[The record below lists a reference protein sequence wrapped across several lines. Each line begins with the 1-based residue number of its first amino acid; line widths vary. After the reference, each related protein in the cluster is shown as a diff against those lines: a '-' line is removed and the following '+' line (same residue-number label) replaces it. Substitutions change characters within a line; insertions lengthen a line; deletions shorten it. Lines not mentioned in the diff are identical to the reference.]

1 LNAKKMT
8 LTRQSAKET
17 DRQTDRKADRM
28 SDSQTDNQLDLYTRN
43 ANCSC
48 HR

>member
-17 DRQTDRKADRM
+17 DRQTVRKADKM
-28 SDSQTDNQLDLYTRN
+28 TDSRTDGQPVRFIH
-43 ANCSC
+43 S
-48 HR
+48 